1 MKRIKPQHFLI
12 LLLVAAIAAA
22 PFLIRGLIDRSSHG
36 GAGGDRRADAH
47 AGADAAAVHDR
58 GCLVF

>member
-22 PFLIRGLIDRSSHG
+22 PFLIRGRHG

-58 GCLVF
+58 GRLVF